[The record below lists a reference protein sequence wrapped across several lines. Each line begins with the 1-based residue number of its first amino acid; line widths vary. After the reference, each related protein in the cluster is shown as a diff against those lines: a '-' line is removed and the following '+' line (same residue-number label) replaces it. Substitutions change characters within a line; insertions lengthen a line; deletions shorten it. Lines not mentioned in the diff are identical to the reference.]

1 MEQKTK
7 YLQNIKEYEQNRKTV
22 YYVAGPITGIKDY
35 KKNFANAEAKLK
47 AMGYSVFN
55 PATFPEGMG
64 YKSYIKI
71 CKSVIE
77 EVDAVY
83 FLKGWENSAGAR
95 IERAH
100 AESLGKVIEAE

>member
-1 MEQKTK
+1 MEQETK

-22 YYVAGPITGIKDY
+22 YYIAGPITGIKDY
-35 KKNFANAEAKLK
+35 KKNFANAEVKLK

-83 FLKGWENSAGAR
+83 FLKGWENSTGAR